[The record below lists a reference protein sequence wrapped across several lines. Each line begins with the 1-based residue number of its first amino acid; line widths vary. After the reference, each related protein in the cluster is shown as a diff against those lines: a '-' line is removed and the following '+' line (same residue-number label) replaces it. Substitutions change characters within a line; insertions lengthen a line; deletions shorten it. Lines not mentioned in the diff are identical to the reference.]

1 MGRIQSSATPDG
13 YRCGYPRPKAN
24 RGLSLN
30 RAAYDGGD
38 SHRRVSVR
46 RIAAVYSLIAVYIAS
61 ERFLRQGKAA
71 TSLEGADSDQGS
83 TRAIGTALGIS
94 SICLLVAPILSSR
107 KVAVLPRRGLLF
119 WVGMSAMITGLVV
132 RSWANRVLGASY
144 TRTLRIVQEQRVM
157 QEGPYHL
164 VRHPG
169 YLGTLLVW
177 LGAAVALG
185 NWVIMTAAGIV
196 MLRAYRRRIET
207 EERMLLDN
215 FGDEYRRYMRRT
227 RRLVPLLY

>member
-1 MGRIQSSATPDG
+1 
-13 YRCGYPRPKAN
+13 
-24 RGLSLN
+24 
-30 RAAYDGGD
+30 
-38 SHRRVSVR
+38 
-46 RIAAVYSLIAVYIAS
+46 
-61 ERFLRQGKAA
+61 
-71 TSLEGADSDQGS
+71 
-83 TRAIGTALGIS
+83 
-94 SICLLVAPILSSR
+94 
-107 KVAVLPRRGLLF
+107 
-119 WVGMSAMITGLVV
+119 MITGLVV